1 MQWTDDGIII
11 GTRRHGET
19 SLIVELMTRAH
30 GRHLGLVRG
39 GRSRR
44 VQPLLQP
51 GNSVTAI
58 WRARLDEHLGNYT
71 LEPTVQRAARLIE
84 GPAALYGIQLLAG
97 LLRLLPERDS
107 HPELYEATV
116 ALIDWLD
123 DPAIGGALLAR
134 FEMTMLDELGFG
146 LDLDQCAATGG
157 TEDLIYVSPRTGR
170 AVSRAAGESYR
181 DRLLKLPGFLVAEE
195 AARPGVD
202 DIAAAF
208 RLTGHFLARHVFEA
222 RGLEMPEARASYLA
236 LIARV
241 VPPAEAA
248 E

>member
-19 SLIVELMTRAH
+19 SLIVELMTRAN

-51 GNSVTAI
+51 GNSVVAT

-107 HPELYEATV
+107 HPDLYEATATV
-116 ALIDWLD
+116 VDWLD
-123 DPAIGGALLAR
+123 DPAIAGGLLAQ
-134 FEMTMLDELGFG
+134 FELRMLDELGFG
-146 LDLDQCAATGG
+146 LDLGQCAATG
-157 TEDLIYVSPRTGR
+157 TTDDLVYVSPRTGR
-170 AVSRAAGESYR
+170 AVSRGAGQGYH
-181 DRLLKLPGFLVAEE
+181 DRLLKLPAFLVADDETPH
-195 AARPGVD
+195 PGAGE
-202 DIAAAF
+202 IADAF
-208 RLTGHFLARHVFEA
+208 RLTGHFLARHVFEV
-222 RGLEMPEARASYLA
+222 RGLQMPEARASYLA
-236 LIARV
+236 LIARIV
-241 VPPAEAA
+241 PAEAA

>member
-51 GNSVTAI
+51 GNSVAAI

-71 LEPTVQRAARLIE
+71 LEPTVQRAARMIE

-107 HPELYEATV
+107 HPELYEATAAIV
-116 ALIDWLD
+116 DWLD
-123 DPAIGGALLAR
+123 DPAIAGALLAR
-134 FEMTMLDELGFG
+134 FEMNMLDELGFG
-146 LDLDQCAATGG
+146 LDLEQCAATGG
-157 TEDLIYVSPRTGR
+157 TEDLVYVSPRTGR

-181 DRLLKLPGFLVAEE
+181 DRLLKLPGFLVGEE
-195 AARPGVD
+195 TARPGAD

-208 RLTGHFLARHVFEA
+208 RLTGYFLSRHVFEA
-222 RGLEMPEARASYLA
+222 RGLDMPEARASYLA

>member
-19 SLIVELMTRAH
+19 SLIVELMTRSH

-51 GNSVTAI
+51 GNSVAAI

-107 HPELYEATV
+107 HPDLFV
-116 ALIDWLD
+116 AAGTIVDWLD
-123 DPAIGGALLAR
+123 DPAVGGALLAQ
-134 FEMTMLDELGFG
+134 FELKMLDELGFG

-157 TEDLIYVSPRTGR
+157 TEDLVYVSPRSGR
-170 AVSRAAGESYR
+170 AVSRQAGESYR
-181 DRLLKLPGFLVAEE
+181 DRLLRLPDFLLAE
-195 AARPGVD
+195 ATGRPGAA

-208 RLTGHFLARHVFEA
+208 RLTGYFLARHVFEA

-241 VPPAEAA
+241 VPAEAA

>member
-19 SLIVELMTRAH
+19 SLIVELMTRGH

-51 GNSVTAI
+51 GNSVAAT

-107 HPELYEATV
+107 HPDLFAAAGEIV
-116 ALIDWLD
+116 DWLD
-123 DPAIGGALLAR
+123 DPAVGGALLAQ
-134 FEMTMLDELGFG
+134 FELKMLEELGFG

-157 TEDLIYVSPRTGR
+157 TTDLVYVSPRSGR
-170 AVSRAAGESYR
+170 AVSRQAGEAYR
-181 DRLLKLPGFLVAEE
+181 DRLLRLPDFLVAGETG
-195 AARPGVD
+195 RPGSA

-208 RLTGHFLARHVFEA
+208 RLTGYFLARHVFEV
-222 RGLEMPEARASYLA
+222 RGLPMPEARASYLA
-236 LIARV
+236 LIARIV
-241 VPPAEAA
+241 PAEAA

>member
-19 SLIVELMTRAH
+19 SLIVELMTRGH

-51 GNSVTAI
+51 GNSVAAT

-107 HPELYEATV
+107 HPDLFAAAGAIV
-116 ALIDWLD
+116 DWLD
-123 DPAIGGALLAR
+123 DPAVGGALLAQ
-134 FEMTMLDELGFG
+134 FELKMLEELGFG

-157 TEDLIYVSPRTGR
+157 TEDLVYVSPRSGR
-170 AVSRAAGESYR
+170 AVSRQAGESYR
-181 DRLLKLPGFLVAEE
+181 DRLLRLPDFLVA
-195 AARPGVD
+195 ADTGRPGAT

-208 RLTGHFLARHVFEA
+208 RLTGYFLARHVFEV
-222 RGLEMPEARASYLA
+222 RGLQMPEARASYLA
-236 LIARV
+236 LIARIV
-241 VPPAEAA
+241 PAEAA

>member
-51 GNSVTAI
+51 GNSVAAT

-107 HPELYEATV
+107 HPDLYAASATV
-116 ALIDWLD
+116 VDWLD
-123 DPAIGGALLAR
+123 HPAVGGALLAR
-134 FEMTMLDELGFG
+134 FELRMLDELGFG

-157 TEDLIYVSPRTGR
+157 TDDLAYVSPRTGR
-170 AVSRAAGESYR
+170 AVSRGAGQGYH
-181 DRLLKLPGFLVAEE
+181 DRLFRLPTFLVADETPH
-195 AARPGVD
+195 PGAD
-202 DIAAAF
+202 EIAAAF
-208 RLTGHFLARHVFEA
+208 RLTGHFLARHVFEV
-222 RGLEMPEARASYLA
+222 RGLQMPEARASYLA
-236 LIARV
+236 LIARIV
-241 VPPAEAA
+241 PAEAA

>member
-107 HPELYEATV
+107 HPELYEATA

-195 AARPGVD
+195 AARPRAD